1 MAKIK
6 LTKNEL
12 KTQRDALKRFQRY
25 LPTLQLKKQQLQMEM
40 RKLDLEISK
49 KRHEEEAAR
58 SSLSSWIRLYS
69 EPIDLS
75 EYVSIQRL
83 KTSRGNIAGVNIPIL
98 DDLEFHEETPD
109 LFETDAW
116 MDRGVDTLKQLM
128 RLRVERQVME
138 EQHRLLNEELR
149 TTTQRVNLF
158 EKVKIPEAKENIRVI
173 RIFMGDQQTAAVARS
188 KIAKGK
194 GQHGRSTTVKH
205 TRPNHAQP
213 HTHMALSLEIAG
225 SEL

>member
-12 KTQRDALKRFQRY
+12 KAQRDALQRFNRY

-40 RKLDLEISK
+40 RRLDQEIEE
-49 KRHEEEAAR
+49 KRDEEQEARAK
-58 SSLSSWIRLYS
+58 LSSWIQLYS
-69 EPIDLS
+69 EPVDLAPYADL
-75 EYVSIQRL
+75 EEL
-83 KTSRGNIAGVNIPIL
+83 KTSRGNIAGVNIPVL
-98 DDLEFHEETPD
+98 DSLVFKNLIPD
-109 LFETDAW
+109 LFKTDAW
-116 MDRGVDTLKQLM
+116 TDTGIDTLKQM
-128 RLRVERQVME
+128 TRLRVERQILE
-138 EQHRLLNEELR
+138 EQHRLLGEELR

-194 GQHGRSTTVKH
+194 S
-205 TRPNHAQP
+205 A
-213 HTHMALSLEIAG
+213 
-225 SEL
+225 

>member
-12 KTQRDALKRFQRY
+12 KTQRDSMARFKRY

-40 RKLDLEISK
+40 RSLDQLIRE
-49 KRHEEEAAR
+49 KRDEEQEARAK
-58 SSLSSWIRLYS
+58 LSSWIQLYS
-69 EPIDLS
+69 EPVDLS
-75 EYVSIQRL
+75 PYAKVDKLVTSI
-83 KTSRGNIAGVNIPIL
+83 GNIAGVNIPVL
-98 DDLEFHEETPD
+98 EDLTFENVVLN
-109 LFETDAW
+109 LFETDPW
-116 MDRGVDTLKQLM
+116 TDEGIRVMKQLT
-128 RLRVERQVME
+128 RLRVERQIFE
-138 EQHRLLNEELR
+138 EQHRLLADELR

-194 GQHGRSTTVKH
+194 S
-205 TRPNHAQP
+205 
-213 HTHMALSLEIAG
+213 S
-225 SEL
+225 

>member
-40 RKLDLEISK
+40 RKLDQAILEK
-49 KRHEEEAAR
+49 QREEQKAR
-58 SSLSSWIRLYS
+58 DNLSSWVSLYAES
-69 EPIDLS
+69 IDLNT
-75 EYVSIQRL
+75 YISIQKL

-98 DDLEFHEETPD
+98 DELIFHEEIPD
-109 LFETDAW
+109 LAATPLW
-116 MDRGVDTLKQLM
+116 VDQGIKTLKKLM
-128 RLRVERQVME
+128 LLRAERQIME
-138 EQHRLLNEELR
+138 EQHRLLGEELR

-194 GQHGRSTTVKH
+194 SK
-205 TRPNHAQP
+205 
-213 HTHMALSLEIAG
+213 
-225 SEL
+225 

>member
-12 KTQRDALKRFQRY
+12 KSQRDALKRFQRY

-40 RKLDLEISK
+40 RKLDLEINK
-49 KRHEEEAAR
+49 KRQEEKAAR
-58 SSLSSWIRLYS
+58 SSLASWIHLYS

-98 DDLEFHEETPD
+98 EDLEFHEDTPD

-116 MDRGVDTLKQLM
+116 IDQGVDTLKQLM

-138 EQHRLLNEELR
+138 EQHRLLSEELR

-173 RIFMGDQQTAAVARS
+173 RIFMGDQQTASVARS

-194 GQHGRSTTVKH
+194 G
-205 TRPNHAQP
+205 A
-213 HTHMALSLEIAG
+213 
-225 SEL
+225 

>member
-40 RKLDLEISK
+40 RKLDIEISK

-194 GQHGRSTTVKH
+194 GT
-205 TRPNHAQP
+205 
-213 HTHMALSLEIAG
+213 
-225 SEL
+225 

>member
-12 KTQRDALKRFQRY
+12 KSQRDALKRFQRY

-40 RKLDLEISK
+40 RKLDLEIIN
-49 KRHEEEAAR
+49 KRQEEQLERDQLA
-58 SSLSSWIRLYS
+58 SWVRLYS
-69 EPIDLS
+69 EKIDLS
-75 EYVSIQRL
+75 EYVSISRL
-83 KTSRGNIAGVNIPIL
+83 KTSRGNIAGVSIPIL
-98 DDLEFHEETPD
+98 DDLEFNEKTPD
-109 LFETDAW
+109 LFETDPW
-116 MDRGVDTLKQLM
+116 MDEGVRVLKQLM

-138 EQHRLLNEELR
+138 EQHRLLGEELR

-194 GQHGRSTTVKH
+194 S
-205 TRPNHAQP
+205 A
-213 HTHMALSLEIAG
+213 
-225 SEL
+225 

>member
-12 KTQRDALKRFQRY
+12 KTQRDSMARFKRY

-40 RKLDLEISK
+40 RGLDQLIRDK
-49 KRHEEEAAR
+49 QDEEQEARAK
-58 SSLSSWIRLYS
+58 LSSWIQLYS
-69 EPIDLS
+69 DPVDLAPFAQ
-75 EYVSIQRL
+75 VDKL
-83 KTSRGNIAGVNIPIL
+83 VTSVGNIAGVNIPIL
-98 DDLEFHEETPD
+98 EDLTFVEATPN
-109 LFETDAW
+109 LFDTDPW
-116 MDRGVDTLKQLM
+116 TDEGIRVMRQLT
-128 RLRVERQVME
+128 RLRVERQIFE
-138 EQHRLLNEELR
+138 EQHRLLADELR

-194 GQHGRSTTVKH
+194 S
-205 TRPNHAQP
+205 A
-213 HTHMALSLEIAG
+213 
-225 SEL
+225 

>member
-12 KTQRDALKRFQRY
+12 KTQRDSMARFQRY

-40 RKLDLEISK
+40 RGLDQLIREK
-49 KRHEEEAAR
+49 QDEEQEARAQ
-58 SSLSSWIRLYS
+58 LSSWIQLYS
-69 EPIDLS
+69 EPVDLAP
-75 EYVSIQRL
+75 YAQINQL
-83 KTSRGNIAGVNIPIL
+83 LTSTGNIAGVNIPIL
-98 DDLEFHEETPD
+98 DDLTFQDVPIN
-109 LFETDAW
+109 LFETDPW
-116 MDRGVDTLKQLM
+116 TDEGVRVMKQLT
-128 RLRVERQVME
+128 RLRVERQIFE
-138 EQHRLLNEELR
+138 EQHRLLAAELR

-194 GQHGRSTTVKH
+194 S
-205 TRPNHAQP
+205 A
-213 HTHMALSLEIAG
+213 
-225 SEL
+225 

>member
-40 RKLDLEISK
+40 RKLDLEIIK
-49 KRHEEEAAR
+49 KRQEEESAR
-58 SSLSSWIRLYS
+58 AGLASWIRLYS

-75 EYVSIQRL
+75 EYVSIERL
-83 KTSRGNIAGVNIPIL
+83 KTSRGNIAGVYIPLL

-109 LFETDAW
+109 LFVTDAW
-116 MDRGVDTLKQLM
+116 MDRGVETLKLLM

-138 EQHRLLNEELR
+138 EQHRLLGEELR

-194 GQHGRSTTVKH
+194 G
-205 TRPNHAQP
+205 A
-213 HTHMALSLEIAG
+213 
-225 SEL
+225 

>member
-12 KTQRDALKRFQRY
+12 KTQRDSMARFQRY

-40 RKLDLEISK
+40 RRLDQEILE
-49 KRHEEEAAR
+49 KRDEEQEARAQ
-58 SSLSSWIRLYS
+58 LSSWIQLYS
-69 EPIDLS
+69 EPVDLAPYAQVQTLENS
-75 EYVSIQRL
+75 S
-83 KTSRGNIAGVNIPIL
+83 GNIAGVNIPVL
-98 DDLEFHEETPD
+98 DNLVFKAAVPN
-109 LFETDAW
+109 LFETDPW
-116 MDRGVDTLKQLM
+116 TDEGIRVMKQLT
-128 RLRVERQVME
+128 RLRIERQILE
-138 EQHRLLNEELR
+138 EQHRLLADELR

-194 GQHGRSTTVKH
+194 ST
-205 TRPNHAQP
+205 
-213 HTHMALSLEIAG
+213 
-225 SEL
+225 